1 MRSANKK
8 HGNIG
13 DIELS
18 YSNNGNDI
26 IESWDA
32 KFGKAYLRDELE
44 ELHEKLNFHPI
55 AENVGFVTDATPNLK
70 EEIITRVEE
79 LEMTHNVKIHIVDFK
94 TWVFSQIEQ
103 HSLDYN
109 EVGKIWLIALVETIC
124 LKRRD
129 IAPIDEPTNQWI
141 EEFSHILDSKSQM
154 HSLLYRS

>member
-1 MRSANKK
+1 
-8 HGNIG
+8 
-13 DIELS
+13 
-18 YSNNGNDI
+18 
-26 IESWDA
+26 
-32 KFGKAYLRDELE
+32 
-44 ELHEKLNFHPI
+44 
-55 AENVGFVTDATPNLK
+55 
-70 EEIITRVEE
+70 
-79 LEMTHNVKIHIVDFK
+79 MTHNVKIHIVDFK